1 VAQDLSR
8 LRVGLN
14 SGDVGADRR
23 GAKTDSAEDSG
34 DAEPTNGLRG
44 PVAGML
50 TVAIVLAALN
60 LRPAITSV
68 GPVLDEAGHSLG
80 GSGTWAGL
88 LTTIPVL
95 CFAIAGPAAPAL
107 ARRIGTTAVIG
118 TALAVLG
125 CALVLRVLGGR
136 SVMLGGTLVA
146 AAGIACVAVLMPVVV
161 RRWFPHRIGL
171 MTGAYTAALQFG
183 SVLGFA
189 LTPPLDTTLGGWRP
203 ALAVWAALAVLA
215 LAVWLL
221 VARRANADARTVRS
235 PDTGDSARSML
246 RSPLAWTIT
255 VFFGLQALIAFVVI
269 GWLPQVLIEAGV
281 SRGVAG
287 LLLGLLSLIAL
298 PISLLVPPLAGRR
311 RGQSGWI
318 LGLGLAGLAG
328 LCGLLFAPS
337 AAPLLWTVLVGLG
350 LSVFSLALTVI
361 ALRARTSRDT
371 ASLSGMA
378 QGFGYLLAA
387 AGPFLFGLLHDVT
400 HRWTVPFAMLIGVL
414 LVQMAAGAVA
424 GRARYV

>member
-1 VAQDLSR
+1 V
-8 LRVGLN
+8 N
-14 SGDVGADRR
+14 SDGVSADCRTAKPHSAGTADRR
-23 GAKTDSAEDSG
+23 AAAT
-34 DAEPTNGLRG
+34 TL
-44 PVAGML
+44 L

-68 GPVLDEAGHSLG
+68 GPVLDEAARSLG

-95 CFAIAGPAAPAL
+95 CFAIAGSAAPAL

-118 TALAVLG
+118 IALAVLG
-125 CALVLRVLGGR
+125 GGLVLRVLGGR

-146 AAGIACVAVLMPVVV
+146 AAGIACVAVLMPVLV
-161 RRWFPHRIGL
+161 RAWFPARIGL
-171 MTGAYTAALQFG
+171 LTGVYTAALQFG

-189 LTPPLDTTLGGWRP
+189 LTPPLDTVLRGWRP
-203 ALAVWAALAVLA
+203 ALAVWAAPAALA
-215 LAVWLL
+215 LAVWLP
-221 VARRANADARTVRS
+221 VARRGTAAATVRA
-235 PDTGDSARSML
+235 PDAADTDRSML
-246 RSPLAWTIT
+246 RRPLAWTIT
-255 VFFGLQALIAFVVI
+255 VFFGLQALVAFVVI

-281 SRGVAG
+281 SRGNAG

-298 PISLLVPPLAGRR
+298 PVSLLVPPLAGRQ
-311 RGQSGWI
+311 GSQSGWI
-318 LGLGLAGLAG
+318 VGLGLAGLAG

-361 ALRARTSRDT
+361 ALRARTSHDT

-387 AGPFLFGLLHDVT
+387 AGPFLFGLLHEVT

-414 LVQMAAGAVA
+414 VAQIATGAVA
-424 GRARYV
+424 GRSRYV

>member
-1 VAQDLSR
+1 VSADCRTAKPSR
-8 LRVGLN
+8 
-14 SGDVGADRR
+14 ATR
-23 GAKTDSAEDSG
+23 GH
-34 DAEPTNGLRG
+34 G
-44 PVAGML
+44 PAAAFL

-68 GPVLDEAGHSLG
+68 GPVLDEAARSLG

-95 CFAIAGPAAPAL
+95 CFAIAGPAAPAMV
-107 ARRIGTTAVIG
+107 RRIGTTAVIG
-118 TALAVLG
+118 IALAVLG
-125 CALVLRVLGGR
+125 CGLVLRVLGGR

-146 AAGIACVAVLMPVVV
+146 AAGIACVAVLMPVLV
-161 RRWFPHRIGL
+161 RGWFPDRIGL

-189 LTPPLDTTLGGWRP
+189 LTPPLDTALHGWRP
-203 ALAVWAALAVLA
+203 ALAVWAALAALA
-215 LAVWLL
+215 LAVWLP
-221 VARRANADARTVRS
+221 VARRGDHTAATVRS
-235 PDTGDSARSML
+235 PDTAGTDRSML

-255 VFFGLQALIAFVVI
+255 VFFGLQALVAFVVI

-281 SRGVAG
+281 SRGTAG

-298 PISLLVPPLAGRR
+298 PISLLVPPLAGRH
-311 RGQSGWI
+311 GSQSGWI
-318 LGLGLAGLAG
+318 VGLGLAGLAG
-328 LCGLLFAPS
+328 LGGLLFAPS
-337 AAPLLWTVLVGLG
+337 VAPLLWTVLVGLG

-361 ALRARTSRDT
+361 ALRARTSHDT

-400 HRWTVPFAMLIGVL
+400 HGWTVPFAMLIGVL
-414 LVQMAAGAVA
+414 VAQMVTGAVA
-424 GRARYV
+424 GRARYVETR

>member
-1 VAQDLSR
+1 M
-8 LRVGLN
+8 
-14 SGDVGADRR
+14 
-23 GAKTDSAEDSG
+23 AKPDSAEDGVEDRLHAGSV
-34 DAEPTNGLRG
+34 RG
-44 PVAGML
+44 RAATLL
-50 TVAIVLAALN
+50 TVAIVLAAVN

-68 GPVLDEAGHSLG
+68 GPVLDEVARSLG

-88 LTTIPVL
+88 LTTIPVG
-95 CFAIAGPAAPAL
+95 CFAIAGPVAPAL
-107 ARRIGTTAVIG
+107 TRRTGTTAVIG
-118 TALAVLG
+118 IALAVLG
-125 CALVLRVLGGR
+125 CGLVLRVLGGR
-136 SVMLGGTLVA
+136 SVMLGGTLLA
-146 AAGIACVAVLMPVVV
+146 AVGIAGVAVLMPVLV
-161 RRWFPHRIGL
+161 RGWFPDRIGL

-189 LTPPLDTTLGGWRP
+189 LTPPLDTALGGWRP
-203 ALAVWAALAVLA
+203 ALAVWATLAALA
-215 LAVWLL
+215 LAVWLP
-221 VARRANADARTVRS
+221 VARRGTTDAATVPT
-235 PDTGDSARSML
+235 PDTGGTDRSML

-298 PISLLVPPLAGRR
+298 PISLLVPPLAGRH
-311 RGQSGWI
+311 GSQSGWI

-337 AAPLLWTVLVGLG
+337 AAPLLWTILVGLG

-361 ALRARTSRDT
+361 ALRARTSHDT

-424 GRARYV
+424 GRPRYV